1 MHSQGDRVA
10 PVSRVCVLRVRD
22 ANIMASSMRDLELSY
37 LLELGAMVIAIV
49 SYLVLALD
57 QLVEESLEAHIQ
69 ICYQSAL

>member
-1 MHSQGDRVA
+1 
-10 PVSRVCVLRVRD
+10 
-22 ANIMASSMRDLELSY
+22 MASSMRDLELSY